1 MDSSLLTPI
10 YLITADSIRGRGFRA
25 ILAGCFVCYLCFSFS
40 MNGFGEVKG
49 FVRDSTHITQVQSLN
64 EEDFTYLATGEKSLF
79 Y

>member
-1 MDSSLLTPI
+1 M
-10 YLITADSIRGRGFRA
+10 YSIRGRGFRA

-40 MNGFGEVKG
+40 MSGFGEVKG
-49 FVRDSTHITQVQSLN
+49 FVRDSTYITQVQNLN